1 MIIWKDIISNMI
13 IKSIKLT
20 NFRNYVHLNLKFN
33 DKMNIFIGKNAQG
46 KTNILESICV
56 LALTKTYKNGVEP
69 NLITFNKKKALIKGK
84 IRDDKLI
91 KDLEISIEE
100 GKKNY
105 KINNNEIRKL
115 SEYISNL
122 NIIVFTPEDLEIIK
136 GSPSVRRNLI
146 NMELSQISH
155 KYLNTYN
162 EYNKILK
169 DRNEY
174 LKLLLTSSVA
184 DKKYL
189 DVVTEKLIEKAI
201 IIYKERKKYIDFI
214 NLNINSIYKKIT
226 KEEGLCI
233 IYEPNVEI
241 NDFSSENIYKVLKD
255 KFDREYKKE
264 LNYGMTLYGPHRDD
278 FIFSLNGKNLKY
290 FGSQGQQKVSI
301 LSFKLSEIEI
311 FENYRKTKPI
321 LLLDD
326 IFSELDIAKRNK
338 LLEYVN
344 KDIQS
349 IITTTD
355 LKSIKSKYTNDAYIY
370 EIENGIIER
379 RQ

>member
-1 MIIWKDIISNMI
+1 MI
-13 IKSIKLT
+13 IKSINLN
-20 NFRNYVHLNLKFN
+20 NFRNYIHLNLKLN
-33 DKMNIFIGKNAQG
+33 DRMNIFIGKNAQG

-69 NLITFNKKKALIKGK
+69 NLISFNKKKALIKGK
-84 IRDDKLI
+84 ICDNKLI
-91 KDLEISIEE
+91 KNLEISIEE
-100 GKKNY
+100 GKKTY

-122 NIIVFTPEDLEIIK
+122 NIIVFTPEDLEIVK
-136 GSPSVRRNLI
+136 GSPNIRRNLLNI
-146 NMELSQISH
+146 ELSQVSS

-169 DRNEY
+169 VRNEY
-174 LKLLLTSSVA
+174 LKLLLTSSIA

-189 DVVTEKLIEKAI
+189 NVVTEKLIEKAI
-201 IIYKERKKYIDFI
+201 IIYRERKKYIDFI
-214 NLNINSIYKKIT
+214 NLNINNIYKQIT
-226 KEEGLCI
+226 KEEGLFI
-233 IYEPNVEI
+233 IYEPNVEFG
-241 NDFSSENIYKVLKD
+241 DFSPENIYKVLKD

-278 FIFSLNGKNLKY
+278 FVFSLNGKNLKF

-311 FENYRKTKPI
+311 FENYRKTKPV

-326 IFSELDIAKRNK
+326 IFSELDITKRNK
-338 LLEYVN
+338 LLEYIN
-344 KDIQS
+344 KNIQS

-355 LKSIKSKYTNDAYIY
+355 LKNIKSKYTNEAYIY
-370 EIENGIIER
+370 EIKNGIIER

>member
-1 MIIWKDIISNMI
+1 MI

-169 DRNEY
+169 VRNEY

-226 KEEGLCI
+226 REAGLCI

>member
-1 MIIWKDIISNMI
+1 MI

-46 KTNILESICV
+46 KTNILESIWV

-169 DRNEY
+169 VRNEY

-370 EIENGIIER
+370 EIENWIIER

>member
-1 MIIWKDIISNMI
+1 MI

-169 DRNEY
+169 VRNEY

-278 FIFSLNGKNLKY
+278 FIFSLNDKNLKY

>member
-1 MIIWKDIISNMI
+1 MI

-169 DRNEY
+169 VRNEY

-226 KEEGLCI
+226 KE
-233 IYEPNVEI
+233 
-241 NDFSSENIYKVLKD
+241 
-255 KFDREYKKE
+255 
-264 LNYGMTLYGPHRDD
+264 
-278 FIFSLNGKNLKY
+278 
-290 FGSQGQQKVSI
+290 
-301 LSFKLSEIEI
+301 
-311 FENYRKTKPI
+311 
-321 LLLDD
+321 
-326 IFSELDIAKRNK
+326 
-338 LLEYVN
+338 
-344 KDIQS
+344 
-349 IITTTD
+349 
-355 LKSIKSKYTNDAYIY
+355 
-370 EIENGIIER
+370 
-379 RQ
+379 

>member
-1 MIIWKDIISNMI
+1 MI

-169 DRNEY
+169 VRNEY